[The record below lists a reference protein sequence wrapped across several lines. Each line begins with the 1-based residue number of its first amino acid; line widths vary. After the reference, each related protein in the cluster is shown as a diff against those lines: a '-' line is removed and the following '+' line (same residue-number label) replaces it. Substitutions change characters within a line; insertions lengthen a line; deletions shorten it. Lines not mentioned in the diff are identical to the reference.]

1 MAQMQFKLRMP
12 EPLREAVEQ
21 SAKRSGNSLNTE
33 IVQRLEQSFRQ
44 DRQFGDQQLSRLA
57 FGVAANFAVAVQEDD
72 DWTADPVAYTRGATA
87 AIRELIRGVPGS
99 TGDPGRKL
107 AVQAIISQ
115 LLTILAQE
123 SEK

>member
-1 MAQMQFKLRMP
+1 MP
-12 EPLREAVEQ
+12 EPLREAVER

-33 IVQRLEQSFRQ
+33 IVQRLERSVLQ
-44 DRQFGDQQLSRLA
+44 DQQFGHPDLSRLA
-57 FGVAANFAVAVQEDD
+57 FGVAANFSVAVQDD
-72 DWTADPVAYTRGATA
+72 DWTGDPVAYTRGATA
-87 AIRELIRGVPGS
+87 AVRELIRRVPGS
-99 TGDPGRKL
+99 TGDPDRKL